1 MKTYHVPRTPTQLP
15 GALGMNQLFFFSHF
29 WSGGDGNK
37 QISPPTIAPSQN
49 QLQRDEGSLHQ
60 QQGGPLQRG
69 NPSTSRPDSRNVPIA
84 VDASDSHLGA
94 VLQQQAR
101 GAALSHSVSSQR
113 CYRSCTTE
121 ILWFPQRA
129 ILHGVLSGSEAF
141 PPPPGRAEVLYRDG
155 SQTSHFRPT
164 QRFRTM
170 VSQPNKRAVIPCR
183 ESS

>member
-1 MKTYHVPRTPTQLP
+1 MLNFYRRFIPRATHLLKPLTD
-15 GALGMNQLFFFSHF
+15 ALKG
-29 WSGGDGNK
+29 K
-37 QISPPTIAPSQN
+37 SQN

-60 QQGGPLQRG
+60 HQGGPLQRG
-69 NPSTSRPDSRNVPIA
+69 NPSTSRPDSRNFPS
-84 VDASDSHLGA
+84 DASDIHLGA

-101 GAALSHSVSSQR
+101 GAAHSHLVSSQR
-113 CYRSCTTE
+113 RYRSCTTE
-121 ILWFPQRA
+121 ILWFRQRA

-170 VSQPNKRAVIPCR
+170 VSQPNKRAVIPSR
-183 ESS
+183 VSS

>member
-1 MKTYHVPRTPTQLP
+1 MAHCRDLTAHCGDAIGMLNFYRRFIPRATHLLKPLTD
-15 GALGMNQLFFFSHF
+15 ALKG
-29 WSGGDGNK
+29 K
-37 QISPPTIAPSQN
+37 SQN

-113 CYRSCTTE
+113 SYRSCTTE